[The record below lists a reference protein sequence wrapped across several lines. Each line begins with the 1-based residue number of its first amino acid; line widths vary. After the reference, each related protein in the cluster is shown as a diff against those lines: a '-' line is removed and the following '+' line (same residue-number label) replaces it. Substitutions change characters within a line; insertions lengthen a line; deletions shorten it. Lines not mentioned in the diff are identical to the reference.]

1 MTRPDMS
8 IKGKRKLRDMRIL
21 GRIAR
26 VRSTEQFVWHFL
38 TLSSY
43 INDPPRYE
51 HKREAQASRYANI
64 GQNCESTLYG
74 AIRLAFLTLSSYINA
89 KVISLQPRWA
99 CSGVGLW
106 LNGFL

>member
-8 IKGKRKLRDMRIL
+8 IKGKRKLRDMQIL

-43 INDPPRYE
+43 IN
-51 HKREAQASRYANI
+51 AM
-64 GQNCESTLYG
+64 
-74 AIRLAFLTLSSYINA
+74 
-89 KVISLQPRWA
+89 VISLQPRWA

>member
-38 TLSSY
+38 IL
-43 INDPPRYE
+43 IFLCQG
-51 HKREAQASRYANI
+51 HKPA
-64 GQNCESTLYG
+64 T
-74 AIRLAFLTLSSYINA
+74 TM
-89 KVISLQPRWA
+89 
-99 CSGVGLW
+99 GL
-106 LNGFL
+106 LRNGFVA